1 MRKTIFFILL
11 SLPFIIASSDDDFNN
26 PSEYF
31 PVLMER
37 NELEKS
43 VFLREAQVIT
53 KTGKIYYKD
62 NIIYLNELY
71 KGIHV
76 IDNTNPE
83 APVNIGFI
91 NIPGCIDIAI
101 KNNNLLVDNAI
112 DLVSIDLSNGIQNIS
127 VTKRI
132 RNVFPEATPPDL
144 DYIPYIFNHT
154 NRPEN
159 TIIVGWKK
167 PDTSI

>member
-1 MRKTIFFILL
+1 MRKIVYFILL
-11 SLPFIIASSDDDFNN
+11 SLPFLIATSDNDFYN
-26 PSEYF
+26 PSEYY

-37 NELEKS
+37 GELEKS
-43 VFLREAQVIT
+43 VFFRETQEIET
-53 KTGKIYYKD
+53 TGKIYYK
-62 NIIYLNELY
+62 NNFIYLNELY

-101 KNNNLLVDNAI
+101 KGNSLLADNAI
-112 DLVSIDLSNGIQNIS
+112 DLVSIDLSNSVQNLT
-127 VTKRI
+127 VTNRI
-132 RNVFPEATPPDL
+132 RNVFPESTPPDL
-144 DYIPYIFNHT
+144 DYIPYIFNHN

-159 TIIVGWKK
+159 TIIVGWNKFK
-167 PDTSI
+167 N